1 MLNWG
6 LRETEGAYASAPP
19 SGLLTTVAA
28 GTASAGHLW
37 AMQWPAITAAQT
49 AGGEAR
55 RFAII
60 QRLRIRAWTI
70 TGFTAAQEVRFA
82 LFKLT
87 GYTAPHTGGVAV
99 VVPTPKRTGNAAA
112 NVPPAHGVMPA
123 SRAVIQIGNTG
134 ALTDGTHAAPGD
146 PIRVAAYSEL
156 AAAATVQKGQ
166 FDGLFS
172 TEDLI
177 QHPIVL
183 QADEG
188 LLVRNEVLMGAGGT
202 VRLIVECDWVEAE
215 RQIGNQIGVMS

>member
-37 AMQWPAITAAQT
+37 AFQWPALTAAQSN
-49 AGGEAR
+49 AGDSR
-55 RFAII
+55 RFAVI
-60 QRLRIRAWTI
+60 QRIRIRAWTI
-70 TGFTAAQEVRFA
+70 TGFTAAQELRFA

-87 GYTAPHTGGVAV
+87 GYTAPHTGGVAA

-166 FDGLFS
+166 FDGLFA
-172 TEDLI
+172 TDDIIE
-177 QHPIVL
+177 HPIVL
-183 QADEG
+183 QGDEG
-188 LLVRNEVLMGAGGT
+188 LIVRNEVLMGAAGT
-202 VRLIVECDWVEAE
+202 MRLVVEADWFEME
-215 RQIGNQIGVMS
+215 RQTGMVIA

>member
-19 SGLLTTVAA
+19 SGLLAGVAA
-28 GTASAGHLW
+28 GTASAGHVW
-37 AMQWPAITAAQT
+37 AFQWPAITAAQT
-49 AGGEAR
+49 NGGEGR

-60 QRLRIRAWTI
+60 QRLRIRAATI
-70 TGFTAAQEVRFA
+70 AGFTAAQELRFG

-87 GYTAPHTGGVAV
+87 GYTAPHTGGVAA

-123 SRAVIQIGNTG
+123 SRAVIQVGNTG

-146 PIRVAAYSEL
+146 PFRVAIFSEL
-156 AAAATVQKGQ
+156 AAAATVPKGQ
-166 FDGLFS
+166 AEGLFS

-177 QHPIVL
+177 QYPMIL

-188 LLVRNEVLMGAGGT
+188 LLVRNEVIMGAGGT
-202 VRLIVECDWVEAE
+202 VRLVVECDWVEAE
-215 RQIGNQIGVMS
+215 RQIGNQIGVMT